1 MWRTPALNQGRGY
14 TMKKIFASLAT
25 IAILLSST
33 ESAVA
38 HAQIITTVPK
48 SNSTIR
54 TLPTFVYIDFDGN
67 LLDFAEGINSIQV
80 TDSKGKRVD
89 TKKNLL
95 GGSRLSTTLKSGI
108 KPGKYKVSYRIV
120 SEDGHPVNGSFSF
133 TYK

>member
-1 MWRTPALNQGRGY
+1 M
-14 TMKKIFASLAT
+14 AT

-89 TKKNLL
+89 TNKNLL

-120 SEDGHPVNGSFSF
+120 SEDGHPVSGSFSF